1 MSGSN
6 RHVLESAASVASLA
20 LATALLSLAPATS
33 ADPIYVC
40 KGSDGKVVYRD
51 FPCPSDAESTA
62 YGDSQPANTKNAKP
76 AKATSEQDLRP
87 GMSKNEVRSILG
99 NPTEITQEEGVEGRV
114 DTWSYGAGSK
124 TLQFDAAG
132 HLIK

>member
-1 MSGSN
+1 MSGSM
-6 RHVLESAASVASLA
+6 RVFLLPLALLAFGSAALA
-20 LATALLSLAPATS
+20 EQ
-33 ADPIYVC
+33 IYVC

-62 YGDSQPANTKNAKP
+62 YGDPKTSDAKSVKSQKP
-76 AKATSEQDLRP
+76 ASDQELRP

-99 NPTEITQEEGVEGRV
+99 SPTEITQEEGVDGRV
-114 DTWSYGAGSK
+114 DTWSYGAGLK

>member
-1 MSGSN
+1 MSGSK
-6 RHVLESAASVASLA
+6 RAFVRLLPLLA
-20 LATALLSLAPATS
+20 LPAFVPAAF
-33 ADPIYVC
+33 ADSIYVC

-51 FPCPSDAESTA
+51 FPCPADAESTA
-62 YGDSQPANTKNAKP
+62 FGDSKASDPKGAKP
-76 AKATSEQDLRP
+76 ARLTAEQQLRP

-99 NPTEITQEEGVEGRV
+99 NPTEMTQEEGVDGRV

-124 TLQFDAAG
+124 TLEFDASG

>member
-1 MSGSN
+1 MSGSV
-6 RHVLESAASVASLA
+6 RVVIGALASLAIASVA
-20 LATALLSLAPATS
+20 PAVR

-51 FPCPSDAESTA
+51 FPCPPDAESTA
-62 YGDSQPANTKNAKP
+62 FGDSKTSEAKGIKPAKP
-76 AKATSEQDLRP
+76 AAEQDLRA

-99 NPTEITQEEGVEGRV
+99 NPTEITQEEGVDGRV

>member
-1 MSGSN
+1 MSGST
-6 RHVLESAASVASLA
+6 RIVVDALACLA
-20 LATALLSLAPATS
+20 LTALVPTAF

-40 KGSDGKVVYRD
+40 KGRDGKVVYRD
-51 FPCPSDAESTA
+51 FACPEDSESTA
-62 YGDSQPANTKNAKP
+62 YGDSKTSDTKGVKP
-76 AKATSEQDLRP
+76 VKAGADQDLRP
-87 GMSKNEVRSILG
+87 GMSKSEVRSILG
-99 NPTEITQEEGVEGRV
+99 NPSEITQEEGVEGRV